1 MGKGNYY
8 TNDGSFIYVELNE
21 DEDYDL
27 NRIEYDDLVENIR
40 SQLPKSYSPCLKWG
54 TEGRI
59 IAENSLCEI
68 LLVDNQS
75 TYALVFSYSKLYKE
89 YADNLVPLAK
99 RHIEQVAGKV
109 FDSIADMYPCFERTC
124 AWTSKKYEKKK
135 VA

>member
-8 TNDGSFIYVELNE
+8 TDDGSFIYVERNNN
-21 DEDYDL
+21 EDYDL
-27 NRIEYDDLVENIR
+27 DRSEYDDLVENIR
-40 SQLPKSYSPCLKWG
+40 SKLPKSYSQCWKWG

-68 LLVDNQS
+68 LLVDNQWS
-75 TYALVFSYSKLYKE
+75 YALVFSYGKLYKK

-99 RHIEQVAGKV
+99 RHIEQVADKI
-109 FDSIADMYPCFERTC
+109 FDSIADMYPCYERGC
-124 AWTSKKYEKKK
+124 AWTSKKYEKRK